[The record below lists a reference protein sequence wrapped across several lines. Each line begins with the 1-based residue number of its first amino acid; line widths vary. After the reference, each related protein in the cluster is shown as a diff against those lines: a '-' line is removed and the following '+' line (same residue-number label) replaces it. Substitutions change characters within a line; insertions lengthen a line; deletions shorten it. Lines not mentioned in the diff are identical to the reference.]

1 MREATFGRR
10 GATTPRTSRRVEA
23 VTAESRLEFAAFEEP
38 VFVSAEMPRP
48 AAQELSPE
56 EELQAWKA
64 ERARERFSRIPW
76 RQLSLMAGLCF
87 GIAGFVLP
95 DSMND
100 TLSWLFYALS
110 AASFAAGIL
119 KRKAAAKAATAA

>member
-10 GATTPRTSRRVEA
+10 GVAPRASRRLQVVASENRPEPEPAVFAEPAFVPVEPY
-23 VTAESRLEFAAFEEP
+23 EP
-38 VFVSAEMPRP
+38 VSR
-48 AAQELSPE
+48 ELSPE
-56 EELQAWKA
+56 EELLAWKA
-64 ERARERFSRIPW
+64 ERSRERFARIPW

-95 DSMND
+95 DSAND
-100 TLSWLFYALS
+100 ALSWLFYALS

-119 KRKAAAKAATAA
+119 KRKAAAASA

>member
-1 MREATFGRR
+1 VFAEPAFVPVEPYEP
-10 GATTPRTSRRVEA
+10 ASR
-23 VTAESRLEFAAFEEP
+23 
-38 VFVSAEMPRP
+38 
-48 AAQELSPE
+48 ELSPE
-56 EELQAWKA
+56 EELLAWKA
-64 ERARERFSRIPW
+64 ERSRERFARIPW

-95 DSMND
+95 DSAND

-119 KRKAAAKAATAA
+119 KRKAAAASA

>member
-10 GATTPRTSRRVEA
+10 GGTTPRTPRRVEA
-23 VTAESRLEFAAFEEP
+23 VAAESRPAFVAPEEP
-38 VFVSAEMPRP
+38 VFVPKDSSGPVAR
-48 AAQELSPE
+48 ELSPE

-87 GIAGFVLP
+87 GVAGFALP

-119 KRKAAAKAATAA
+119 KRRAASAA

>member
-10 GATTPRTSRRVEA
+10 GVTTPRTSRRVEA
-23 VTAESRLEFAAFEEP
+23 VASESRPEFAAFEEP
-38 VFVSAEMPRP
+38 AFASPEMPRP

-64 ERARERFSRIPW
+64 ERSRERFAHFPW
-76 RQLSLMAGLCF
+76 RQVALMAGLCF

-110 AASFAAGIL
+110 AASFAAGIM
-119 KRKAAAKAATAA
+119 KRKAAAAAA